1 MRIVVQHLILYLHSP
16 IRISYCKVMSMHPF
30 NENRQSM
37 TNTYVLRLR
46 VAAVALGH
54 SRPKHSCGADPYRS
68 HLDGSSRTRVDTHS
82 LQGNAYKCKPIC
94 SMTSMQFIINAPFRY
109 DRCDTTEYTQLS
121 PMPRRCSI
129 CDAM

>member
-1 MRIVVQHLILYLHSP
+1 MRIVVQHLILYLHFP
-16 IRISYCKVMSMHPF
+16 ICISYCKLMSMHPF
-30 NENRQSM
+30 NENRKLM

-68 HLDGSSRTRVDTHS
+68 HLDGSSRTRVDSHS
-82 LQGNAYKCKPIC
+82 LQGNASEFMPI
-94 SMTSMQFIINAPFRY
+94 SAMTSVQFIIKAPFHH
-109 DRCDTTEYTQLS
+109 DRCNTTIYTQLS